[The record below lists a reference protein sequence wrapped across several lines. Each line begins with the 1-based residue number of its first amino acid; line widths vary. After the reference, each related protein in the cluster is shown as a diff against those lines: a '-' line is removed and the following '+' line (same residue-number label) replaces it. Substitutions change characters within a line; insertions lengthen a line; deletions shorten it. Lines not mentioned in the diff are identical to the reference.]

1 MNLSERLTELM
12 VSDDGTED
20 LTVEQM
26 TTLEACDIPE
36 AVKKR
41 QIRNEELDLRQRI
54 RKR

>member
-12 VSDDGTED
+12 ASDDGTED

-36 AVKKR
+36 AVKKETNQKR
-41 QIRNEELDLRQRI
+41 RI
-54 RKR
+54 GFAAAD